1 MNTKKRINDWLLLFN
16 RANILCVGDVMLDQY
31 VYGEVDRV
39 SPEAPIPVL
48 NVGKKERAIGG
59 AGNVVCNIAS
69 LGSVGYLLAEI
80 GNDEAGEEI
89 GRLLKTN
96 QKAVP
101 KLLINLGIIADLNF
115 GSTIGILFGAFLFR
129 DINFIYLF

>member
-69 LGSVGYLLAEI
+69 LGSVGYLLAAI

-96 QKAVP
+96 QKSDP
-101 KLLINLGIIADLNF
+101 KLLINLGKH
-115 GSTIGILFGAFLFR
+115 TT
-129 DINFIYLF
+129 